1 MVMEPVV
8 AGSELLELHF
18 AALSEGQKSCK
29 NVKGFTSHAG
39 LKGREGKLMVCVT
52 GGNSYLGSCIVKELL
67 AHSYLVRVIIQNPV
81 DFEDVKR
88 LFREEEMNQLE
99 SVVVAKMGNLVGLCE
114 AFKGCHA
121 VFHTSSF
128 IDPHG
133 VSGYSEQMAFLETEG
148 ARNVIEACGKTAY
161 VKRCIFTSSLLASI
175 WNIDKVDAIVDESC
189 WSNEDFCR
197 ENKLWLALGKTQAE
211 KVSWSKS
218 REMKVKLVT
227 VCPGLLM
234 APSFPNAHK
243 ETSLPYL
250 KGGQLMLQKGLLAT
264 SDVKK
269 VAEAHVHLYEAM
281 DFGACGRYHC
291 FERIIQS
298 LEEAVKLESELN
310 MPGLLSEAH
319 TDEVDS
325 NKLSNSRLAKL
336 LHQTSQR
343 LSCKQ

>member
-1 MVMEPVV
+1 M
-8 AGSELLELHF
+8 
-18 AALSEGQKSCK
+18 
-29 NVKGFTSHAG
+29 
-39 LKGREGKLMVCVT
+39 
-52 GGNSYLGSCIVKELL
+52 
-67 AHSYLVRVIIQNPV
+67 
-81 DFEDVKR
+81 
-88 LFREEEMNQLE
+88 
-99 SVVVAKMGNLVGLCE
+99 LCSQ
-114 AFKGCHA
+114 F
-121 VFHTSSF
+121 
-128 IDPHG
+128 
-133 VSGYSEQMAFLETEG
+133 
-148 ARNVIEACGKTAY
+148 
-161 VKRCIFTSSLLASI
+161 
-175 WNIDKVDAIVDESC
+175 
-189 WSNEDFCR
+189 
-197 ENKLWLALGKTQAE
+197 WLALGKTEAE

-250 KGGQLMLQKGLLAT
+250 KGIKIETFQLIITYSKLHVLIIKANAGGQLMLQKGLLAT

-291 FERIIQS
+291 FERIIES

-319 TDEVDS
+319 TVEVDS